1 MKTTARFPVIDVE
14 KYGGKQIAVAGGKII
29 ASGKTLKEVLDR
41 AKREAPARPLSEI
54 HIFSVPKTLAV
65 IYHAR

>member
-1 MKTTARFPVIDVE
+1 MKTIARFPVVDVK

-29 ASGKTLKEVLDR
+29 ASGKTLTEVVRR
-41 AKREAPARPLSEI
+41 ARGEAPARPLGEI
-54 HIFSVPKTLAV
+54 HIFSVPKKLAV